1 MVLRAKACSALLLHR
16 RGQQLPVNPDSG
28 IFLETVTTNKSRREE
43 DDELVS
49 SRPTMQEGEQR
60 EDPTVSA
67 AETILQPPAR
77 IA

>member
-67 AETILQPPAR
+67 AESILQPPAR